1 VLEASMVVVGDELL
15 GGYVTDVNSPLL
27 AQRLRDHGV
36 PLTCVHT
43 VADDLAAI
51 DEALTLE
58 LAHAR
63 PRLIVTSGG
72 IGSTPD
78 DLTYEA
84 VAASLGLELVEDPTM
99 ATRIAEVLAWSAEQ
113 GVEVTDA
120 FAWHV
125 GRMARIPAGSRLL
138 HRPDGWAPG
147 VLVDVDG
154 GLEAG
159 GAGGGP
165 MTRRLLFVHA
175 HPDDEASKG
184 AATAARYVDDGAE
197 VVLVTCTGGE
207 AGDVLNPSAEASPPE
222 RWRDPGREL
231 EAAVAAIGFTRTHEL
246 GYVDSGYHEDP
257 ADGPRGHLLA
267 RPLDEPSRTLAAL
280 VRRERPHVV
289 VTYPEDGG
297 YPHPDHIMNHLVTMR
312 ALELAEDPDAD
323 LGDHLG
329 AELPP
334 WRVPR
339 STPPRPSRASVPG
352 VDRLVGAHAGEVAAG
367 HLDERLVAVHRGPSS
382 RSAGR
387 CAPARRAGAA
397 A

>member
-1 VLEASMVVVGDELL
+1 MVVVGDELL

-58 LAHAR
+58 LHHPR

-99 ATRIAEVLAWSAEQ
+99 AERIAEVLAWSAEQ

-159 GAGGGP
+159 GAG
-165 MTRRLLFVHA
+165 
-175 HPDDEASKG
+175 
-184 AATAARYVDDGAE
+184 
-197 VVLVTCTGGE
+197 VVILPGI
-207 AGDVLNPSAEASPPE
+207 PSE
-222 RWRDPGREL
+222 
-231 EAAVAAIGFTRTHEL
+231 F
-246 GYVDSGYHEDP
+246 
-257 ADGPRGHLLA
+257 
-267 RPLDEPSRTLAAL
+267 AAL
-280 VRRERPHVV
+280 LDQAVLPALVAGRGDRPHVREL
-289 VTYPEDGG
+289 THPYPESLLNLGFVAVMERFPSVKLG
-297 YPHPDHIMNHLVTMR
+297 SYPGRPMLIRLAGSEPEVE
-312 ALELAEDPDAD
+312 AAAELLAGVLAELDASEV
-323 LGDHLG
+323 G
-329 AELPP
+329 
-334 WRVPR
+334 R
-339 STPPRPSRASVPG
+339 
-352 VDRLVGAHAGEVAAG
+352 RLA
-367 HLDERLVAVHRGPSS
+367 
-382 RSAGR
+382 
-387 CAPARRAGAA
+387 ARRAEREAA
-397 A
+397 KEDR